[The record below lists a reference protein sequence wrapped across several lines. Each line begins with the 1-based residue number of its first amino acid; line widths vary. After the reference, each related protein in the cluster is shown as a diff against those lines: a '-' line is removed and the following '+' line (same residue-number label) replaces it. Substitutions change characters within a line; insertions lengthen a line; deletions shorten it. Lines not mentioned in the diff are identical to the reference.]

1 MPWSCTKRYMC
12 SVHGMSRAVE
22 SPGAAPEQPSWAPNG
37 KPREGDAR
45 APVGRFHG
53 HSGHP
58 MELMHPP
65 ARGPQWEPSKR
76 SAQATPLLPQPAA
89 STLSNLGPNPHRSAV
104 NPPPPAPSTTAT
116 TIVPKQLPFPIS
128 EVTAGGGVHPP
139 GGGGDFGRAHPEVL
153 PVPELRARDPT
164 KHWGRGFSARAA
176 RDQSAEH
183 SPGLSGGGGRREM
196 KRSKVLRVRTRELER
211 IRWQLG
217 KGGGEG
223 REQQRS
229 AERNVLMGRQPER
242 QPGPPPPPLLPKAV

>member
-1 MPWSCTKRYMC
+1 
-12 SVHGMSRAVE
+12 MSRAVE

-58 MELMHPP
+58 MELTHPP

-116 TIVPKQLPFPIS
+116 TIVLKQLPFPIS
-128 EVTAGGGVHPP
+128 EVTAGRGVHPP
-139 GGGGDFGRAHPEVL
+139 GGGGILAERTRRCCRFRSC
-153 PVPELRARDPT
+153 VPGTPRSIGAGGFLREQLVIKAPST
-164 KHWGRGFSARAA
+164 ARGFRGEA
-176 RDQSAEH
+176 
-183 SPGLSGGGGRREM
+183 
-196 KRSKVLRVRTRELER
+196 
-211 IRWQLG
+211 
-217 KGGGEG
+217 GGE
-223 REQQRS
+223 R
-229 AERNVLMGRQPER
+229 
-242 QPGPPPPPLLPKAV
+242 

>member
-58 MELMHPP
+58 MELTHPP

-76 SAQATPLLPQPAA
+76 SAQATPLLPQLAA

-139 GGGGDFGRAHPEVL
+139 GGGGGILAERTRRCCRFRSC
-153 PVPELRARDPT
+153 VPGTPRSIGAGGFLREQLVIKAPST
-164 KHWGRGFSARAA
+164 ARGFRGEA
-176 RDQSAEH
+176 
-183 SPGLSGGGGRREM
+183 
-196 KRSKVLRVRTRELER
+196 
-211 IRWQLG
+211 
-217 KGGGEG
+217 GGE
-223 REQQRS
+223 R
-229 AERNVLMGRQPER
+229 
-242 QPGPPPPPLLPKAV
+242 

>member
-58 MELMHPP
+58 MELTHPP

-139 GGGGDFGRAHPEVL
+139 GGGGILAERTRRCCRFRSC
-153 PVPELRARDPT
+153 VPGTPRSIGAGGFLREQLVIKAPST
-164 KHWGRGFSARAA
+164 ARGFRGEA
-176 RDQSAEH
+176 
-183 SPGLSGGGGRREM
+183 
-196 KRSKVLRVRTRELER
+196 
-211 IRWQLG
+211 
-217 KGGGEG
+217 GGE
-223 REQQRS
+223 R
-229 AERNVLMGRQPER
+229 
-242 QPGPPPPPLLPKAV
+242 

>member
-58 MELMHPP
+58 MELTHPP

-76 SAQATPLLPQPAA
+76 SAQATPLLPQLAA

-104 NPPPPAPSTTAT
+104 NPPPPAPSTKHHRNNHRAEAAA
-116 TIVPKQLPFPIS
+116 FPHQRGDGRRGCPS
-128 EVTAGGGVHPP
+128 SR
-139 GGGGDFGRAHPEVL
+139 GGGGF
-153 PVPELRARDPT
+153 
-164 KHWGRGFSARAA
+164 W
-176 RDQSAEH
+176 QSA
-183 SPGLSGGGGRREM
+183 PGGAAGSG
-196 KRSKVLRVRTRELER
+196 
-211 IRWQLG
+211 
-217 KGGGEG
+217 
-223 REQQRS
+223 
-229 AERNVLMGRQPER
+229 AAC
-242 QPGPPPPPLLPKAV
+242 PGPHEALGPGVFCASSS

>member
-76 SAQATPLLPQPAA
+76 SAQDTPLLPQPAA

-104 NPPPPAPSTTAT
+104 NPPPPAPSTKHHRNNHRAEAAA
-116 TIVPKQLPFPIS
+116 FPHQRGDGRRGCPS
-128 EVTAGGGVHPP
+128 SR
-139 GGGGDFGRAHPEVL
+139 GGGGILAERTRRCCRFRSC
-153 PVPELRARDPT
+153 VPGTPRSIGAGGFLREQLVIKAPST
-164 KHWGRGFSARAA
+164 ARGFRGEA
-176 RDQSAEH
+176 
-183 SPGLSGGGGRREM
+183 
-196 KRSKVLRVRTRELER
+196 
-211 IRWQLG
+211 
-217 KGGGEG
+217 GGE
-223 REQQRS
+223 R
-229 AERNVLMGRQPER
+229 
-242 QPGPPPPPLLPKAV
+242 